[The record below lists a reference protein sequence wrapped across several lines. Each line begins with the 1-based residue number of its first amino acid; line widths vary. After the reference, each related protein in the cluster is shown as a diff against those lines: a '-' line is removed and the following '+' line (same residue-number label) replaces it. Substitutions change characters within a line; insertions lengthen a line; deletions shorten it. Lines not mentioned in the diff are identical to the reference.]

1 MTAPT
6 VYRVLVTG
14 SRTWDCWD
22 TVHCAL
28 ASAVY
33 QRLPAVVVHGACP
46 KGADA
51 MASAWVRR
59 FARFGIAEE
68 RHPADWGQFGKASG
82 FRRNAEM
89 VAAGADVCLAF
100 IQPCANPRCDRPRP
114 HGSHGAT
121 HTAFLAE
128 QAGIRTH
135 WFPLDV
141 YGGGNPRWPHAAPVA
156 RPRNTP

>member
-1 MTAPT
+1 VTAPAA
-6 VYRVLVTG
+6 YRVLVTG
-14 SRTWDCWD
+14 SRTWADRD
-22 TVHCAL
+22 TVHAAL

-33 QRLPAVVVHGACP
+33 QHLPAVIVHGACP

-51 MASAWVRR
+51 MASAWARR
-59 FARFGIAEE
+59 FAHLDIAEE
-68 RHPADWGQFGKASG
+68 RHPADWGRHGKAAG

-89 VAAGADVCLAF
+89 VGLGADVCLAF
-100 IQPCANPRCDRPRP
+100 VSPCENGRCRRPRP

-141 YGGGNPRWPHAAPVA
+141 YGGGNPRWPDTTSVA
-156 RPRNTP
+156 RSRNTP